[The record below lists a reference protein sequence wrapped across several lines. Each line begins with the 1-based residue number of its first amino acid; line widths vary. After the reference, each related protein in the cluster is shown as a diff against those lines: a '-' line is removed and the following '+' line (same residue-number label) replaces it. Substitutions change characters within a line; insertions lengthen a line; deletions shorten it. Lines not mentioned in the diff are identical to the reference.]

1 MQEVL
6 FLSHRIPF
14 PPDRGDK
21 IRSHHI
27 LKRIARI
34 APVHVATFADD
45 DLDMAEEVELATLAR
60 TYKLVRRGKP
70 LVLSG
75 VKALATR
82 QPVSLAAFHD
92 PALAAYVAE
101 VLETNPISTIY
112 VFSGQMGQ
120 YVPETFMGRVVVDF
134 VDVDLVKFAAYAEKQ
149 GGLSGWIYAREHRLM
164 RAEEA
169 RLAERADVCLLIS
182 AAEAD
187 LFASRL
193 PPHEW
198 SGADIRVMGNGIDSD
213 VFYPRA
219 VEAEPRMLE
228 IPFPRIVFTG
238 QMDYAPNV
246 EAALR
251 VCDRI
256 LPLIRERLPEASFH
270 IVGRKPVPE
279 LVERH
284 GAGGVH
290 VWGRVDDIRCWL
302 KGASLAMVPLEIA
315 RGVQNK
321 VLEAM
326 AMALPVVL
334 TPGAATGIGAR
345 SGEHFA
351 VAESDDELAEAAIGL
366 LSSLK
371 LSQALGLSARRF
383 ITEQVTWPAALAE
396 LPEILGSPIHAR
408 AAARDAA

>member
-6 FLSHRIPF
+6 FIAHRIPF

-27 LKRIARI
+27 LKRIARF

-60 TYKLVRRGKP
+60 SYKLIRRGTP
-70 LVLSG
+70 LAIAG
-75 VKALATR
+75 IKALTKR
-82 QPVSLAAFHD
+82 QPVSLTAFYD
-92 PALAAYVAE
+92 PALAAYIAE
-101 VLETNPISTIY
+101 VLEKHPISTIY

-120 YVPETFMGRVVVDF
+120 FVPETFRGQVIADF
-134 VDVDLVKFAAYAEKQ
+134 VDVDSAKFEAYAAEQ
-149 GGLSGWIYAREHRLM
+149 GGVTGWFHAREARLL
-164 RAEEA
+164 RDEEA
-169 RLAERADVCLLIS
+169 RLAERADVSLLIS
-182 AAEAD
+182 QAEAD

-193 PPHEW
+193 TARELV
-198 SGADIRVMGNGIDSD
+198 GADIRVLANGIDNE
-213 VFYPRA
+213 FFHPRA
-219 VEAEPRMLE
+219 VIAEPKLLDV
-228 IPFPRIVFTG
+228 PFPRMIFTG

-246 EAALR
+246 AAALR
-251 VCDRI
+251 VCERI

-270 IVGRKPVPE
+270 VVGRKPVPE
-279 LVERH
+279 LLAH
-284 GAGGVH
+284 DGIGGVR
-290 VWGRVDDIRCWL
+290 VWGRVDDIRRWL
-302 KGASLAMVPLEIA
+302 KGANLAIVPLEIA

-345 SGEHFA
+345 DGEHFV
-351 VAESDDELAEAAIGL
+351 VAESDEELANAAIAL
-366 LSSLK
+366 LSNLK
-371 LSQALGLSARRF
+371 QAQARGLAARRF
-383 ITEQVTWPAALAE
+383 ITDCATWPAALAS
-396 LPEILGSPIHAR
+396 LPDILGSPSHAI

>member
-134 VDVDLVKFAAYAEKQ
+134 VDVDSVKFAAYAEKQ

-182 AAEAD
+182 AAEAN

-321 VLEAM
+321 VSR
-326 AMALPVVL
+326 PWRWRC
-334 TPGAATGIGAR
+334 R
-345 SGEHFA
+345 SC
-351 VAESDDELAEAAIGL
+351 
-366 LSSLK
+366 
-371 LSQALGLSARRF
+371 
-383 ITEQVTWPAALAE
+383 
-396 LPEILGSPIHAR
+396 
-408 AAARDAA
+408 